1 MATVRVL
8 ATKKNDTVTMTT
20 EDRDTHNIAVLSAEM
35 KAYCGVVDLT
45 SKDTLPRT
53 TPIIN
58 DLTILSQKLP
68 DICNS
73 IYKILGSQQREGCYQ
88 RCLALD
94 LEEAGLSVDSEVEI
108 PLVYKD
114 RIVGSRRA
122 DLVATTLSK
131 EKAVLELKAVR
142 ALSPLHARQLQY
154 YMQHLDVNHGYLI
167 NFPHDDGFP
176 SITESVF
183 QLTSLSENVKDTAAL
198 NATTLQLRHD
208 PNREEDP
215 QQVQVVQFQRFA
227 LDSKE
232 GREELERRKLPS
244 TMVKPKWGVTTTG
257 LSCKICEEEK
267 GYCRYQADQKSTD
280 SSDTPHGC
288 SVS

>member
-1 MATVRVL
+1 MAT
-8 ATKKNDTVTMTT
+8 ADHADAHKI
-20 EDRDTHNIAVLSAEM
+20 EVLSAEI
-35 KAYCGVVDLT
+35 KEYCGFVDLT
-45 SKDTLPRT
+45 SKEAQPRT
-53 TPIIN
+53 TPIV
-58 DLTILSQKLP
+58 DLTTLSQTLP

-73 IYKILGSQQREGCYQ
+73 IYKTLGSQQREGCYHK
-88 RCLALD
+88 CLALD

-114 RIVGSRRA
+114 KVVGSRRA
-122 DLVATTLSK
+122 DLVATTLAK
-131 EKAVLELKAVR
+131 EEAVLELKAVR
-142 ALSPLHARQLQY
+142 ALSPLHAKQLQY

-183 QLTSLSENVKDTAAL
+183 QLTPLSDNVKDAAAL
-198 NATTLQLRHD
+198 NAATLPLRHD

-232 GREELERRKLPS
+232 GREELERRKLTAP
-244 TMVKPKWGVTTTG
+244 MPKPKWGVTTTG

-267 GYCRYQADQKSTD
+267 GYRGYHADQKPAD
-280 SSDTPHGC
+280 SSDTHGC
-288 SVS
+288 RVS